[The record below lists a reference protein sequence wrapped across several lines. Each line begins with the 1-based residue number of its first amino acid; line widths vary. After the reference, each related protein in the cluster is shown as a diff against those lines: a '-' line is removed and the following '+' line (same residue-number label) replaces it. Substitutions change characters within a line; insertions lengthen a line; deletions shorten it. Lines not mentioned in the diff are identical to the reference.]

1 MNKSDKIFLVI
12 LVVISIA
19 LYGSINFLVQ
29 ASTSLKK
36 VAVVTYKSKEVLRI
50 DMSIDGIYTVDG
62 TLGDVII
69 EVKDNRIR
77 VQEETS
83 PYNICS
89 IQGWVEYAKI
99 PIVCLPNHIMIL
111 IETNTD
117 NGDEDITVRWIVV
130 IALEKWQSSPCF

>member
-1 MNKSDKIFLVI
+1 V
-12 LVVISIA
+12 SIA
-19 LYGSINFLVQ
+19 LYGSIRFLVET
-29 ASTSLKK
+29 STSSQK

-50 DMSIDGIYTVDG
+50 DMSKDGTYVVDG

-69 EVKDNRIR
+69 EVKANKIR

-99 PIVCLPNHIMIL
+99 PIVCLPNHIMIM
-111 IETNTD
+111 IEAQGD
-117 NGDEDITVRWIVV
+117 DHDEDITVR
-130 IALEKWQSSPCF
+130 